1 MINKVKRRYA
11 VHDLTSQKQTISGN
25 HPCKT
30 VFGAYRG
37 QLHLLRPFRL
47 MARTLSF
54 HDKNVGSIPAGATN
68 QFNLICL

>member
-1 MINKVKRRYA
+1 MNKVERRYA

-25 HPCKT
+25 PPCKT

-47 MARTLSF
+47 MARTLPF
-54 HDKNVGSIPAGATN
+54 HGKDASSILAGATN